1 MELLWIPISIGAALM
16 QSVRTAAQ
24 KNFNQRHSTMVT
36 TYVRSLFGLPPM
48 ILFLWAVSVL
58 TSGEQPHFS
67 TAFLLHSAGA
77 SISQVL
83 ATYLLIRL
91 FTLRNFAIG
100 TTLTKTDVMIT
111 ALIGS
116 AFFAESIDGLGW
128 VAILFTV
135 VGVILISV
143 ARTGVDALTAGRSG
157 IFAALVS
164 KPTRIGLATGAAF
177 ALSYLFLRQASI
189 SLGEAHFLVR
199 AGWTAVAVTVLQVVL
214 LGIWLVVRE
223 PKGLRSM
230 FPDWRMC
237 TFIGITSALG
247 SIGWFTAMTIQNASY
262 VKAVGQV
269 ETIFSL
275 AISCLY
281 FKEKFNAA
289 ELIGIAVIVAGVLLF
304 LL

>member
-1 MELLWIPISIGAALM
+1 MELLWIPISVTAALM
-16 QSVRTAAQ
+16 QAIRTAAQ

-48 ILFLWAVSVL
+48 IVYLWAVSVM
-58 TSGEQPHFS
+58 TGDAQPRLNS
-67 TAFLLHSAGA
+67 LFLFHSLGA
-77 SISQVL
+77 AVSQMA

-116 AFFAESIDGLGW
+116 VFFAESIDGFGW
-128 VAILFTV
+128 IAILLTV
-135 VGVILISV
+135 AGVILISI

-157 IFAALVS
+157 LVAALLS
-164 KPTRIGLATGAAF
+164 KPTQIGLATGAGF
-177 ALSYLFLRQASI
+177 ALSYLFLRQASL
-189 SLGEAHFLVR
+189 SLGDHGFLIR
-199 AGWTAVAVTVLQVVL
+199 AGWTVVTVTTLQVVL
-214 LGIWLVVRE
+214 LGIWLVMRE
-223 PKGLRSM
+223 PKGLRAM

-237 TFIGITSALG
+237 SFIGLTSALG
-247 SIGWFTAMTIQNASY
+247 SICWFTAMTIQNASY

-269 ETIFSL
+269 ETIFTL

-289 ELIGIAVIVAGVLLF
+289 ELLGIAVIVAGVLLF